1 MTAADPST
9 TCPNC
14 GAGHAPDAL
23 FCEECAYDF
32 TGGRATNELATSGTL
47 NRRGAETQVR
57 QAAVATPVTAERG
70 AESPLDVGWTGALSR
85 DAEPAVAE
93 PVVTAPAAGPDC
105 TECGRGSY
113 VDGYCDNCGSKKRD
127 PRDHFTEEPQ
137 PWVAGVCDIG
147 IRHSRNEDAMA
158 LHAEEKQLA
167 FAVLVVCDGVSNSTD
182 SHIASLAASRASRD
196 VLDDAIPRGMGTR
209 TAIAST
215 IEQRLDDAVQAAKAA
230 VVKTTRDREVENPPS
245 CTFVAAVIDEG
256 MAVIGN
262 VGDSRA
268 YWLPDDPASEP
279 RQLSRDDS
287 FADEQIRAGVP
298 RKEAETSPGAHA
310 ITRWLGTDSPDDI
323 TPHTTDL
330 DLDED
335 GWLAVVSDGLWNYCS
350 EASDLRDLVHKT
362 VERLGAAGHHPLTL
376 AQALTDFA
384 NECGGMD
391 NITVSLARV
400 GQVDPAPEPLPTEPL
415 PTEPSA
421 AVEPSAADE
430 AGREQAGSRA
440 GSPERGTRDESGGP
454 ATAPGSSSADEPGAE
469 ARPVD
474 AAPPHEAP
482 VPSTPS
488 APTSAPTSNPTAPA
502 DPSVHG
508 TDDAKDT
515 P

>member
-1 MTAADPST
+1 MTTADTST

-14 GAGHAPDAL
+14 GARHATDAL

-32 TGGRATNELATSGTL
+32 TGGRATNELATNGTL
-47 NRRGAETQVR
+47 HRVGAQPQVR
-57 QAAVATPVTAERG
+57 QAQVASPVTAERG
-70 AESPLDVGWTGALSR
+70 AESPLDVGWTGAVSR
-85 DAEPAVAE
+85 DAEPAVPDA
-93 PVVTAPAAGPDC
+93 APSC

-113 VDGYCDNCGSKKRD
+113 VDGYCDNCGSKQRD

-158 LHAEEKQLA
+158 LYAEEKQLS

-182 SHIASLAASRASRD
+182 SHIASLAASRAARD
-196 VLDDAIPRGMGTR
+196 VLDDPVPRGMGNR
-209 TAIAST
+209 TAIVSA
-215 IEQRLDDAVQAAKAA
+215 IEQRLDDAVQAARAA
-230 VVKTTRDREVENPPS
+230 VVETTKDREVQSPPS
-245 CTFVAAVIDEG
+245 CTFVAALVDQGI
-256 MAVIGN
+256 AVVGN

-268 YWLPDDPASEP
+268 YWLPDDPDSQP
-279 RQLSRDDS
+279 RQLSQDDS

-298 RKEAETSPGAHA
+298 REEAETSAGAHA

-350 EASDLRDLVHKT
+350 EASDLRVLVHDT
-362 VERLGAAGHHPLTL
+362 VERLGAAGRHPLTV

-384 NECGGMD
+384 NNRGGMD
-391 NITVSLARV
+391 NITVSLVRV
-400 GQVDPAPEPLPTEPL
+400 GQVDPAPESS

-421 AVEPSAADE
+421 EPPTPEPVAAEEADAGAFTPHRTGADPGAPGAAVGHPGGPDP
-430 AGREQAGSRA
+430 AGE
-440 GSPERGTRDESGGP
+440 P
-454 ATAPGSSSADEPGAE
+454 ATAPGSSYPQEPGA
-469 ARPVD
+469 
-474 AAPPHEAP
+474 
-482 VPSTPS
+482 VPQ
-488 APTSAPTSNPTAPA
+488 APTTSPTTPA
-502 DPSVHG
+502 DPVHG
-508 TDDAKDT
+508 TDDGKDT